1 MHWRSLLTRIVE
13 KPMNRPA
20 GIAKLAM
27 IVASLI
33 PYIIFKRWRWRWFC
47 LIVVLNKSCLVA
59 LLWKVFFRKTLRNV
73 GLAA

>member
-13 KPMNRPA
+13 KPINNPA

-33 PYIIFKRWRWRWFC
+33 PY
-47 LIVVLNKSCLVA
+47 
-59 LLWKVFFRKTLRNV
+59 KVKHRKFFTN
-73 GLAA
+73 G